1 VWSKNTI
8 FGVYSEKFRKV
19 PILQQRLDLNPAPHG
34 EAAADIAKMFEQ
46 NLQENWN
53 SSKNDFR
60 KLPQTSD
67 FCCLYMSMYV
77 YLKKLFAVIICKYPI
92 FIDVIHMYIC

>member
-19 PILQQRLDLNPAPHG
+19 PILQQRLDLNPVPHG

-46 NLQENWN
+46 NLQ
-53 SSKNDFR
+53 R
-60 KLPQTSD
+60 KSEFLEKRFSQTSANIRFLLFVCVYVCIPQKT
-67 FCCLYMSMYV
+67 FCSYNPQISNFC
-77 YLKKLFAVIICKYPI
+77 
-92 FIDVIHMYIC
+92 